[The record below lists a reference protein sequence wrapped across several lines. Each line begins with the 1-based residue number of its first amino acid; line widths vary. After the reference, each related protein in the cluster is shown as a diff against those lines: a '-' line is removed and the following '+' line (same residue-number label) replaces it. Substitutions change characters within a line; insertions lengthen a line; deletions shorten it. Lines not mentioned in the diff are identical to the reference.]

1 MASSK
6 QHFGSHIFRTSAKRV
21 GNVLVLHALFGKTEI
36 CDSNM
41 AVGVKQYVFRFD
53 VPVNNFFFVEVLHP
67 QANLDKVEPG
77 LFFGHFAD
85 LSEQKEELSS

>member
-1 MASSK
+1 
-6 QHFGSHIFRTSAKRV
+6 
-21 GNVLVLHALFGKTEI
+21 
-36 CDSNM
+36 M

-85 LSEQKEELSS
+85 LSEQKEELSSWAELKDEHQLSCSFKSCV